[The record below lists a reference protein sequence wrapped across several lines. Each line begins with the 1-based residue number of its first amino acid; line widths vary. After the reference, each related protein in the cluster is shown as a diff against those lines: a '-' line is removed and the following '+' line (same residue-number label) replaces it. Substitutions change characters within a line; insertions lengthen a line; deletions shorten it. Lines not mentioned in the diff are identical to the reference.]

1 MASRRNFL
9 KLAGSAMC
17 AAAFPPSNA
26 LGFGARPGSARS
38 EARSPDYVLR
48 IAASPVEIAPK
59 QIVST
64 IAYNG
69 HFPGPLLRF
78 EEGRSARAPLQKIPA
93 CCRAILWDADGKS
106 FQTGRLVPSL

>member
-1 MASRRNFL
+1 MLSVSGHGQVPRGL
-9 KLAGSAMC
+9 KLAH
-17 AAAFPPSNA
+17 
-26 LGFGARPGSARS
+26 
-38 EARSPDYVLR
+38 R
-48 IAASPVEIAPK
+48 IMSCGLPQAPVEIAPK

-93 CCRAILWDADGKS
+93 CCRAILWS
-106 FQTGRLVPSL
+106 FRVECSY